1 MKLTVLP
8 EYWRPIYT
16 RRKVLLLK
24 LYIYLNQFTMNLFI
38 RRYRS
43 TGRALGVNLLQG
55 PRLNFQERLENKGVS
70 DFSRRQR
77 E

>member
-1 MKLTVLP
+1 
-8 EYWRPIYT
+8 
-16 RRKVLLLK
+16 
-24 LYIYLNQFTMNLFI
+24 MNLFI